1 MLRQKGPHTD
11 FKTGVGRRRRKRWR
25 RRCPKNKILCLLHS
39 PAAGVLLSWVPVFRP
54 HVLNAMSEKC
64 RFPPRGLSL
73 DPSPIKMAALPISQ
87 FAPTSS
93 SRGVAAKRVSHL
105 LVLEDFQEERGEEF
119 VGTLHLHVEE
129 AAGVARPDHPQVRH
143 LHQELGPEVRNVVL
157 AVVDVVLKR
166 QQVGLLALLDF
177 VHAGQ
182 ARPVWCGGGEEREE
196 EIINKVSMTNRKIW
210 VHSSSSSSCCAR
222 TNRTSTPT

>member
-1 MLRQKGPHTD
+1 
-11 FKTGVGRRRRKRWR
+11 
-25 RRCPKNKILCLLHS
+25 
-39 PAAGVLLSWVPVFRP
+39 
-54 HVLNAMSEKC
+54 
-64 RFPPRGLSL
+64 
-73 DPSPIKMAALPISQ
+73 MAALPVSP

-105 LVLEDFQEERGEEF
+105 LVLKDFQEERGEEF

-129 AAGVARPDHPQVRH
+129 AAGVARPDHAQVRH

-182 ARPVWCGGGEEREE
+182 ARPVWSGVGEKKRKE
-196 EIINKVSMTNRKIW
+196 EIMNKVSMTNTIFIFIISLLHHEDKQN
-210 VHSSSSSSCCAR
+210 VVTNLSS
-222 TNRTSTPT
+222 